1 MGQVHRIPRMSF
13 VLNKI
18 FVKNNKYDLGII
30 LVFILK
36 GKVYKLEDAFTVKRQ
51 KKFTYIKRILRISP
65 SILNNINKDNNYEIL
80 GILIKY

>member
-13 VLNKI
+13 VLNK
-18 FVKNNKYDLGII
+18 NNKYDLGII
-30 LVFILK
+30 LVFIQK

-65 SILNNINKDNNYEIL
+65 SILNNINKDNSYEIL